1 MEILKSQVAEA
12 MAKETDLRTA
22 LRNVHEKETRLLQEA
37 QDARQKVKGKNLT
50 AKKIRAE
57 INILK
62 ARAQDHEKEAKGLKF
77 IRLDLEEDVEEAT
90 HERTNLERQLEDM
103 KYEEVLVERYRDPI
117 IHKFIKRMDK
127 DYDLNEILESLVAEE
142 GRLQDAEA
150 LEVKPDSLCKEDS
163 QEKGEML
170 GPERDMPDGED
181 MKERDTDPN
190 TGGKSG
196 HRLSSSQFNLLTR
209 I

>member
-1 MEILKSQVAEA
+1 MSMRRRLVSYRKRKMQGKKSKAKIWRRRRFALKS
-12 MAKETDLRTA
+12 TFSR
-22 LRNVHEKETRLLQEA
+22 HER
-37 QDARQKVKGKNLT
+37 R
-50 AKKIRAE
+50 
-57 INILK
+57 
-62 ARAQDHEKEAKGLKF
+62 DHEKEAKGLKF

-117 IHKFIKRMDK
+117 IHKLIKRMDK
-127 DYDLNEILESLVAEE
+127 DYDLNEILESLVAEK